1 MWPAASFAELSGSPE
16 LERAHRRD
24 HAQEIVEA
32 EVRTF
37 PAFSPGVSNRREP
50 GGSTGIKRLP
60 SIHKAGDH
68 HDQQARPLRGLRL
81 AHAFGSGVAQKAAAP
96 NDAQIA
102 HIAYTAGQLDLD
114 AGKQALAKSHNKAVR
129 SFAETMVR
137 DHGAVND
144 QALALVKKLHVT
156 PQDNAT
162 SEALTKQA
170 KDKARELA
178 KLRGHAFDRAYIQN
192 EVAFHRT
199 VNGALKT
206 TLIPSAHNAE
216 LKSLLE
222 TGLTLFQEHQK
233 HAEQLATNLR

>member
-1 MWPAASFAELSGSPE
+1 VINKLVLCGASALLMLSGP
-16 LERAHRRD
+16 A
-24 HAQEIVEA
+24 VA
-32 EVRTF
+32 E
-37 PAFSPGVSNRREP
+37 
-50 GGSTGIKRLP
+50 
-60 SIHKAGDH
+60 
-68 HDQQARPLRGLRL
+68 
-81 AHAFGSGVAQKAAAP
+81 KAAAP

-102 HIAYTAGQLDLD
+102 HIAYTAGQLDVD
-114 AGKQALAKSHNKAVR
+114 AGKQALAKSHNKAIR
-129 SFAETMVR
+129 SFAQTMVR
-137 DHGAVND
+137 DHAAVND

-170 KDKARELA
+170 REKARELS
-178 KLRGHAFDRAYIQN
+178 KLRGDAFDRAYIQN

-199 VNGALKT
+199 VNGALKA

-233 HAEQLATNLR
+233 HAEQIATNLR